1 MTAEEILEAVEV
13 ISGVSRA
20 NIRSPRRMPHVCRAR
35 CLAALLLADEGHL
48 TNTEIAGLLRRAH
61 RTTVTRELRRA
72 EKLRLNDEYFR
83 KLRWAAIEWLKQRE
97 AA

>member
-1 MTAEEILEAVEV
+1 MTAEEILEAVETV
-13 ISGVSRA
+13 TGVDRA
-20 NIRSPRRMPHVCRAR
+20 NIRSARRMPHVCRAR

-48 TNTEIAGLLRRAH
+48 TRDRIAEAVNRSPWA
-61 RTTVTRELRRA
+61 VTRELARA

-83 KLRWAAIEWLKQRE
+83 KLRWASIEWMRQRG

>member
-1 MTAEEILEAVEV
+1 MTADEIFTAVEAVT
-13 ISGVSRA
+13 GVDRA

-48 TNTEIAGLLRRAH
+48 TRNRIAEAVNRSPWA
-61 RTTVTRELRRA
+61 VTRELARA
-72 EKLRLNDEYFR
+72 EKLLADPDFNAMHTAALARLR
-83 KLRWAAIEWLKQRE
+83 QRE